1 MEIKRLPIWKQ
12 AVDDFFTEGFQYGQT
27 LTRAWL
33 LNHFE
38 LREPSTVEEYKRFQV
53 RFLAHMDA
61 FRAAL
66 LENHKIDLKC
76 VRGTQSYL
84 IVPPSRQTPMAMCDC
99 KEEVSKALRRAIRR
113 VNFIDLDALSEEQ
126 RRENADASCKLENLR
141 QMAKP
146 KLWLQENA
154 S

>member
-12 AVDDFFTEGFQYGQT
+12 ALDDFFAEGFHYGQT

-33 LNHFE
+33 LKHFE
-38 LREPSTVEEYKRFQV
+38 LREPSSVEEYKRFQI
-53 RFLAHMDA
+53 RFLVHMDA
-61 FRAAL
+61 FRTSL

-84 IVPPSRQTPMAMCDC
+84 IIPPQRQTSMAMGDC

-126 RRENADASCKLENLR
+126 RRENTDAACKLDKLK

-146 KLWLQENA
+146 KLWLQNA
-154 S
+154 G